1 MTRFLAAFSAVAALA
16 ITPVLA
22 ADIAIK
28 APPIVPPAVYSWTG
42 CYIGGNGGGLFAHKT
57 WTNLSNGVVQANEDV
72 TGGLGGAQAGCNY
85 QFLGGWVAGIQG
97 DYDWTNAT
105 GSYANPITTSTY
117 TTDIRS
123 LASVTG
129 RVGYACGRF
138 LGYVKGGGAWERD
151 NYNLSGNATG
161 IITSV
166 AAETRSGGTVGVGG
180 EYAFANWI
188 TGFVEYDYYDFGT
201 RTVPFTVLAGGG
213 TVQRDIKEYK
223 SVIKAGV
230 NLKFGG

>member
-1 MTRFLAAFSAVAALA
+1 VTKFFARCSAVAALIA
-16 ITPVLA
+16 TPAVA
-22 ADIAIK
+22 ADMAVK
-28 APPIVPPAVYSWTG
+28 APPIVPPAIYNWTG

-57 WTNLSNGVVQANEDV
+57 WTNLTTGVVQADENV
-72 TGGLGGAQAGCNY
+72 TGGLGGVQSGCNY
-85 QFLGGWVAGIQG
+85 EFAGHWVIGVQG
-97 DYDWTNAT
+97 DYAWTNAT

-123 LASVTG
+123 LALATG
-129 RVGYACGRF
+129 RVGYAWDRF

-161 IITSV
+161 IITSI
-166 AAETRSGGTVGVGG
+166 AAETRSGGTVGIGG
-180 EYAFANWI
+180 EYGFTSFL

-223 SVIKAGV
+223 SVIKAGL